1 MSKYLF
7 RFRLILPTYLTVSL
21 LSYQAAASSG
31 PNSAAELKL
40 KIIFV
45 PSGPPAGLEVF
56 TVAAA
61 VVDMALYRKIHNVEN
76 TQNYSTLPVPVR
88 GQAGSTWRW
97 SDED

>member
-61 VVDMALYRKIHNVEN
+61 VVDMALYRKIQNVEN
-76 TQNYSTLPVPVR
+76 TQNSTLPVRVR
-88 GQAGSTWRW
+88 RQAGSTWRW